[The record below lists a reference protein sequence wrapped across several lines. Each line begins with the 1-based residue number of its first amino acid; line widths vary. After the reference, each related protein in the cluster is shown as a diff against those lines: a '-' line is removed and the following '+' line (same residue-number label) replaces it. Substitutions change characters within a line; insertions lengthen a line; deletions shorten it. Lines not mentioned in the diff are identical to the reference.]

1 LGDSGLA
8 GFGKSIKQIEEL
20 AGILTECDSFMKM
33 FVDTSGKA
41 AEQVSEV
48 VEETGELA
56 ESSGDA
62 AENLKEVGNSSDW
75 ITMVVKLAVS
85 LFTQVIDGINGSI
98 EATQRAKEAAMEYAH
113 SLKEIEL
120 DNLMGSFDTMWGTD
134 SFGKAKASLVEAQ
147 KYMQL
152 AKEYAT
158 EAGTS
163 QRELASKNASTW
175 VYWFSKKYRNQFKE
189 LTEFDE
195 GNIFVDMRNGWQKY
209 WGTGLKNIKKLNISD
224 FIDTDGNIMGEELQ
238 ALLDTYGD
246 DMSKQTKASL
256 QAVLNEYDLFVKAME
271 QTNSYLSEMFSNVA
285 SQMADSFVDS
295 FKKTGEAAMDYESI
309 MDDVATNV
317 AKSIVQSMIVE
328 ELVDPEKLKAIS
340 EMLLSGDE
348 VGAMAVVDETM
359 KSAQALAP
367 KIQELLEGFEPYFQ
381 METEVDGQ
389 SLADGIKGITEDTAN
404 LLASYLNAIRADVSY
419 GKAQWAQMNIHLQ
432 QISNMLSGFSAPS
445 LMEYQQQIAANTLNT
460 AITTQDILSRLD
472 SVLTSEGGASA
483 IRIYS

>member
-1 LGDSGLA
+1 
-8 GFGKSIKQIEEL
+8 
-20 AGILTECDSFMKM
+20 
-33 FVDTSGKA
+33 
-41 AEQVSEV
+41 
-48 VEETGELA
+48 
-56 ESSGDA
+56 
-62 AENLKEVGNSSDW
+62 
-75 ITMVVKLAVS
+75 MVVKLAVS

-175 VYWFSKKYRNQFKE
+175 GYWFSKKYRNQFKE

-246 DMSKQTKASL
+246 DMSKETKASL

-317 AKSIVQSMIVE
+317 AKSIVQSMIIE